1 MSEEESVFNEQGIES
16 FESLYE
22 KLMVV
27 VERLEVG
34 GLSLEESIGLYD
46 EGARLNSAC
55 KSLLDAASARL
66 EMSSQE

>member
-1 MSEEESVFNEQGIES
+1 MSEEECVLDEQGVES

-34 GLSLEESIGLYD
+34 GLSLEESIGLYAVSYTHLTLPTNR
-46 EGARLNSAC
+46 EV
-55 KSLLDAASARL
+55 
-66 EMSSQE
+66 

>member
-1 MSEEESVFNEQGIES
+1 MSEEECVLDEQGVES

-34 GLSLEESIGLYD
+34 GLSLEESIGLMRKERD
-46 EGARLNSAC
+46 STLHVNHS
-55 KSLLDAASARL
+55 
-66 EMSSQE
+66 

>member
-1 MSEEESVFNEQGIES
+1 
-16 FESLYE
+16 
-22 KLMVV
+22 MVV

-34 GLSLEESIGLYD
+34 GLSLEESIGLYE

-66 EMSSQE
+66 EMISQE